1 MCGDGGNVKLG
12 TLEVVGSAILD
23 QDGLDRGM
31 ADGTGIIQG
40 SIDIFDGKRG
50 AKGSKCEGMVLGKG
64 RIDNHTFCAAIEE
77 GVSTD
82 FLTRLLSNQEDSESD
97 RRRPYISYGSFRYRI
112 RVKSV

>member
-1 MCGDGGNVKLG
+1 VVLG
-12 TLEVVGSAILD
+12 CSAILD
-23 QDGLDRGM
+23 QDGLDGGE
-31 ADGTGIIQG
+31 ADRAGVIHG
-40 SIDIFDGKRG
+40 SVDIADRKRG
-50 AKGSKCEGMVLGKG
+50 AESSESQGVFLGKG
-64 RIDNHTFCAAIEE
+64 RVNDHTFRAAIEK